1 MKPELTN
8 HIDDWKFNET
18 RNKSFIEKFDII
30 IVIGIFLIAYFIIF

>member
-30 IVIGIFLIAYFIIF
+30 IVIVQFHHVMVA